1 MPMDETERRKLLEE
15 YARDKTP
22 ESREKL
28 ILEYA
33 PLVKVVAGRLSMYLG
48 YNVEYEDLVSYGIF
62 GLIDAIDKFDC
73 FKEVKFETY
82 ASLRIRGAILDQ
94 IRKMDWIP
102 RTIRQKQKKIENVIK
117 EIEQSRGHSA
127 TDEEIAKALG
137 ISDDEYLDWQSQMK
151 ITGLVSLNEY
161 MEQGSD
167 VSQDY
172 SSHTT
177 ARFES
182 PEERIEKQEL
192 VKVLKEALSLLTE
205 KEQKVITLYYF
216 EELTLKEISS
226 ILEVSESRVSQL
238 HTRALQKMKVKM
250 GSYMGILSDN

>member
-1 MPMDETERRKLLEE
+1 MDEAGRRKLLEE
-15 YARDKTP
+15 YAKNRSP
-22 ESREKL
+22 EAREKL

-48 YNVEYEDLVSYGIF
+48 YNVEYDDLVSYGIF

-73 FKEVKFETY
+73 LKEVKFETY

-102 RTIRQKQKKIENVIK
+102 RTIRQRQKKIETVMR
-117 EIEQSRGHSA
+117 EVEQNTGRTA
-127 TDEEIAKALG
+127 TDEEIASGLG
-137 ISDDEYLDWQSQMK
+137 ISGDEYLEWQSQMK
-151 ITGLVSLNEY
+151 ITGVVSLNEY

-172 SSHTT
+172 GRHTT

-182 PEERIEKQEL
+182 PEERIEKEEL
-192 VKVLKEALSLLTE
+192 TRVLGDALKLLTE
-205 KEQKVITLYYF
+205 KEQKVITLYYY
-216 EELTLKEISS
+216 EDLTLKEISS
-226 ILEVSESRVSQL
+226 VLEVSESRISQI
-238 HTRALQKMKVKM
+238 HTRALQKMKTTM
-250 GSYMGILSDN
+250 GSYMGILTDN

>member
-1 MPMDETERRKLLEE
+1 MEEAARKKLLEE
-15 YARDKTP
+15 YAKTKSP
-22 ESREKL
+22 ETREKI

-73 FKEVKFETY
+73 MKEVKFETY

-102 RTIRQKQKKIENVIK
+102 RTIRQKQKKIEAVIK
-117 EIEQSRGHSA
+117 QIEQSTGHGA
-127 TDEEIAKALG
+127 TEEEIIKGLG
-137 ISDDEYLDWQSQMK
+137 ISAEEYLEWQSQMK

-172 SSHTT
+172 GRYTA
-177 ARFES
+177 ARFDS
-182 PEERIEKQEL
+182 PEERIEKEEL
-192 VKVLKEALSLLTE
+192 SRVLGEALELLTE
-205 KEQKVITLYYF
+205 KEKKVITLYYY
-216 EELTLKEISS
+216 EDLTLKEISS
-226 ILEVSESRVSQL
+226 LLEVSESRVSQL
-238 HTRALQKMKVKM
+238 HTRALQKMKTKM
-250 GSYMGILSDN
+250 GTYMGLLSDH